1 MKQFKLTL
9 MWCEPE
15 SFKYKQV
22 DNIEANDLIE
32 LLTKFNFILVNL
44 QKNIHEEELFA
55 FRMKDE
61 NDIPF

>member
-22 DNIEANDLIE
+22 DTIEADDLIE
-32 LLTKFNFILVNL
+32 LLTKFNIVLINL
-44 QKNIHEEELFA
+44 QRIIHKEELLEL
-55 FRMKDE
+55 RMKDD
-61 NDIPF
+61 DIPF